1 MKVLTFLPSVSP
13 KIYIFAAEMEHQQ
26 PINTNWSENII
37 IADANYVDNVAF
49 DLIVNFE
56 RIIERRIPPADL
68 AQWVEC
74 VAMDGGMRPNEE
86 QQTHVVLVYDKEKP
100 TMENFNPS
108 DLVGQIDAQAFKGPL
123 GEFSFSAINA
133 ERLASKEDLLTDTL
147 RLVASQEGVKRVMI
161 IPDEQHLD
169 NVREALRKI
178 DDDAKRITV
187 FAMQPFA
194 GGNFRQE
201 ILGYSLMQALGI
213 RSDEIK

>member
-1 MKVLTFLPSVSP
+1 MKVLTFLPSVSR
-13 KIYIFAAEMEHQQ
+13 KISIFAIDMNNQQ
-26 PINTNWSENII
+26 PQETNWSENVI

-49 DLIVNFE
+49 NLIVNFE
-56 RIIERRIPPADL
+56 RIIGRRISPADL

-108 DLVGQIDAQAFKGPL
+108 DLMGQIDAQAFKGPL

-133 ERLASKEDLLTDTL
+133 ERLASKEDLLTDTI
-147 RLVASQEGVKRVMI
+147 RLIASQEGVKRIMI

-169 NVREALRKI
+169 NVREALRNI